1 MDLKAAIENSLE
13 NVSEQRKLI
22 ALRILMNA
30 ALRLIKKRKEIKE
43 AA

>member
-1 MDLKAAIENSLE
+1 MANAFKD
-13 NVSEQRKLI
+13 VSDQRKLI

-30 ALRLIKKRKEIKE
+30 ALRLIKKRRALKE